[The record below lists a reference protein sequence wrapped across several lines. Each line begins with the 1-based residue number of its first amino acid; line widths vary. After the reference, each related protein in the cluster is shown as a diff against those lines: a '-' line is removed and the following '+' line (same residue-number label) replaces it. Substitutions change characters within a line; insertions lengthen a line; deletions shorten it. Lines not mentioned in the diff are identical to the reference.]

1 MDQIKQV
8 EFFQHWNQQVT
19 TCPSP
24 QFLKDQIQVQ
34 QQSLVNAIDEMM
46 LWVKSIVSI
55 DRNVADNIRK
65 VINVW

>member
-1 MDQIKQV
+1 MKQV

-34 QQSLVNAIDEMM
+34 QQSLVNAIDEMI
-46 LWVKSIVSI
+46 LWVNSSIVSI

-65 VINVW
+65 VINVL